1 MIQKKFNFGFGELQQ
16 RCDNVLVLL
25 VRDTVPFSEM
35 GYEQDF
41 RDNLEAKNIAFKAI
55 QPDAYWKGRQ
65 MLKTDAKKNARIALR
80 NGIGNLRF
88 RAEKALGSDSVKYAS
103 FGFSRLSELDE
114 PQLIVFALH
123 VVKTAKNMLAELAV
137 RKVEESTLDEIAVF
151 ANRLDNAID
160 AQKRAFSVREEK
172 VFERREKG
180 NALYA
185 LLVEACDVGKQIW
198 DGVNPAYYDD
208 YVIYGSQ
215 TSMNNEEQEE
225 EGEEALGSEASS
237 D

>member
-25 VRDTVPFSEM
+25 VRDAEAFSGM

-41 RDNLEAKNIAFKAI
+41 ADNLKVQNNAFKAI
-55 QPDAYWKGRQ
+55 QPDAYWKGQQ
-65 MLKTDAKKNARIALR
+65 MLKTDEKKNARIALR

-88 RAEKALGSDSVKYAS
+88 RAEKALGADSVKYAS

-114 PQLIVFALH
+114 PQLIVFAMH

-137 RKVEESTLDEIAVF
+137 RKVEESTLDEITVA
-151 ANRLDNAID
+151 AKSLDKAID

-215 TSMNNEEQEE
+215 ASMNNEEQDE
-225 EGEEALGSEASS
+225 EGEEVLSDDASS